1 MRCPKCG
8 YNSFDHLDTC
18 KKCGKDLIEFK
29 EKFGIKSV
37 LFPGRSGRSE
47 DVVEE
52 LHEDVADVAVAATA
66 AAVGAA
72 SADVGALGVE
82 EDFGVEPPAAS
93 AGESDDF
100 GFDFMGDSAEDDDLS
115 FDELF
120 EEAAEEEDLEESIEG
135 PADKTPE
142 PPAENT
148 AADDFDFPEDEDEE
162 LDDFGFDLDE
172 PEGGEKGDPKDP
184 FDLPES
190 AQNAWAPESP
200 ENFSAE
206 ESDGAEAG
214 DLADDHSSP
223 VDELPVLDEVSL
235 PLTETFE
242 ISEAESRGAGDG
254 LEKPE
259 PVAEFSEPFVIPAE
273 DGIAS
278 LPEPDTDAEEFACVE
293 LSDNAE
299 AGQVVLAA
307 QLPELEEP
315 ETLAAGESFA
325 LPAEPE
331 QEPEPVI
338 SSSEAIATAVY
349 EEEAVT
355 EDDSVELILMPGE
368 VPAVASR
375 ILAFVYDLTLL
386 LIVLVAF
393 MVVSEM
399 AMSSGPLR
407 LIPSAETLLELS
419 IPYFLVAFALVFGY
433 FTMFHF
439 LTGQTPGK
447 MLTSLRVES
456 VEREPLSLGQAFLR
470 SFGGVIQLI
479 PVGLGFLSI
488 LLYPYRRGLSDRL
501 AGTLVVSVKAGV
513 PQD

>member
-8 YNSFDHLDTC
+8 YNSFDHLETC

-29 EKFGIKSV
+29 EKFSIKSV

-47 DVVEE
+47 DIVEE
-52 LHEDVADVAVAATA
+52 LHEDVADVAAAATA
-66 AAVGAA
+66 AAVGDA
-72 SADVGALGVE
+72 SADLGALSVE
-82 EDFGVEPPAAS
+82 EDFGVEPSTSS

-135 PADKTPE
+135 PADKSPE
-142 PPAENT
+142 PPAGNT
-148 AADDFDFPEDEDEE
+148 VADDFDFPEDEDEE

-190 AQNAWAPESP
+190 AQGARAPESP
-200 ENFSAE
+200 ENLCDD
-206 ESDGAEAG
+206 ESDVPDVD
-214 DLADDHSSP
+214 DLEDDHSSLIE
-223 VDELPVLDEVSL
+223 ELPVSDEVSL
-235 PLTETFE
+235 PLTEIIE
-242 ISEAESRGAGDG
+242 ISEAVSIGTGDHLEWPEPGAEYGEQFVCPAEEDREASSGADSDAEVFACVDSVVADG
-254 LEKPE
+254 AEDIAFADLSPDLEEQEIVAVAQALALQDETERQPE
-259 PVAEFSEPFVIPAE
+259 PVVACSEGFAPQVDDEELVE
-273 DGIAS
+273 DG
-278 LPEPDTDAEEFACVE
+278 AE
-293 LSDNAE
+293 
-299 AGQVVLAA
+299 
-307 QLPELEEP
+307 
-315 ETLAAGESFA
+315 
-325 LPAEPE
+325 
-331 QEPEPVI
+331 
-338 SSSEAIATAVY
+338 
-349 EEEAVT
+349 
-355 EDDSVELILMPGE
+355 ELILLPGE

-393 MVVSEM
+393 MVVSEL
-399 AMSSGPLR
+399 AMSTGSLR

-479 PVGLGFLSI
+479 PVGLGFFSI

-501 AGTLVVSVKAGV
+501 AGTLVVSVRTGA